1 MATGSFTAAFRA
13 KNGLV
18 VESTATSTGTTSGSA
33 VIYGGIGIAGN
44 IIAGGSI
51 VAGGVRTTSTS
62 TSPAGATPG
71 DIWYNTLTDDLY
83 RYTTDGTSTYWLD
96 ITGPGVA
103 TSAYTFTGGP
113 VPNATYIS
121 QTYNQGIGQLQV
133 AGGASIAGPSNVQ
146 SLYVQGGN
154 NYLLNSQTF
163 LNWTSTNLV
172 STSSQLAPDG
182 SASAYWISANNSIS
196 QHYLSTSSSTPGNVL
211 SVFVQGTGNTAFSLS
226 QNTINGATFNPTAG
240 TVSSVVGGAA
250 SITAVGG
257 NWYRAT
263 FISNQTSNSFYVWPN
278 ASTSTYVN
286 NGTYP
291 GIVLWGTQLESGSTA
306 SSYTPT
312 TTSPIITANNINVYY
327 QPVSAVGSAI
337 QVTAANSQGG
347 SGYADFLRATN
358 SSSGTPN
365 PNKTFRINQT
375 GGLEII
381 NSSYTATL
389 FTMDD
394 NGNISIAG
402 NLTANGSSGITIPNR
417 PAFRVY
423 GNGGSVSATTT
434 MTGTN
439 WVLDYQQGS
448 ALNSTTGIFTAP
460 VAGLYSISV
469 VVRTASNSL
478 NAITQVIIQKNSSG
492 SLSTQIMVEFG
503 NNTSMNHAGGSSI
516 TKLAVGDTLRFI
528 VSAGQI
534 SFDVNDNWSVAYIG

>member
-1 MATGSFTAAFRA
+1 MATSSLTTNFRV

-18 VESTATSTGTTSGSA
+18 VESTASSTGTTSGAA
-33 VIYGGIGIAGN
+33 VIYGGVGIVGN

-51 VAGGVRTTSTS
+51 VAGGVRTSSTS
-62 TSPAGATPG
+62 TAPSTATSTVG
-71 DIWYNTLTDDLY
+71 DLWYNTLTDDIY

-96 ITGPGVA
+96 ITGPAVA
-103 TSAYTFTGGP
+103 NSAYIFTGGA
-113 VPNATYIS
+113 VPNTTYIN
-121 QTYNQGIGQLQV
+121 QTYNQGVGQFQV
-133 AGGASIAGPSNVQ
+133 NGSSSIAGATVAQN
-146 SLYVQGGN
+146 LYVQGGN
-154 NYLLNSQTF
+154 NYLTNSQTF
-163 LNWTSTNLV
+163 TGWTSTQLTT
-172 STSSQLAPDG
+172 TSSQLAPDG
-182 SASAYWISANNSIS
+182 TLSAFWISANSTIS

-211 SVFVQGTGNTAFSLS
+211 SVFVQSQGSTSFLLS
-226 QNTINGATFNPTAG
+226 QTAVNGAIFNPQVGSVTSVIGGTANI
-240 TVSSVVGGAA
+240 SPIGA
-250 SITAVGG
+250 

-263 FISNQTSNSFYVWPN
+263 FISTQTSNTFYIWPN
-278 ASTSTYVN
+278 ANT
-286 NGTYP
+286 GTYINGS
-291 GIVLWGTQLESGSTA
+291 GIVVWNAQLENGSTA
-306 SSYTPT
+306 SSFTPT
-312 TTSPIITANNINVYY
+312 TLSPITASNNIYVNY
-327 QPVSAVGSAI
+327 QPASTIGSAI

-434 MTGTN
+434 MTGSN
-439 WVLDYQQGS
+439 WTLDYQQGS